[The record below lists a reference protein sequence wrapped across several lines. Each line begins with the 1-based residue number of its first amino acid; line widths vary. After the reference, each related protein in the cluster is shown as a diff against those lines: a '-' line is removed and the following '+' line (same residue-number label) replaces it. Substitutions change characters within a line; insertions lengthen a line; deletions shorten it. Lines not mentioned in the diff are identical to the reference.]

1 MADSGSKSIEIFA
14 TPERILEVVADVE
27 SYPSWMDAF
36 KKAAVLEK
44 DEQGRPAKAEFT
56 VDARI
61 KVINY
66 TLEYSYGSNSVSW
79 KKVDGDVKEIIGSYE
94 LEPKE
99 GGTVVT
105 YTYTIDPGFPVPG
118 FLRKQGVK
126 MMVNTALDSLKDR
139 AES

>member
-14 TPERILEVVADVE
+14 TPERILEVVADVDA
-27 SYPSWMDAF
+27 YPDWMDAF

-44 DEQGRPAKAEFT
+44 DGEGRPAKAEFT

-66 TLEYSYGSNSVSW
+66 TLEYSYAANAVSW

-94 LEPKE
+94 LDPKDD
-99 GGTVVT
+99 GTLVT

-118 FLRKQGVK
+118 FLRKQGVN
-126 MMVNTALDSLKDR
+126 MMVNTALNSLKAR